1 MFTII
6 PKWWLIKEVS
16 LQLWRS
22 TKRSLLV
29 IRIFWIWYSKGIFFF
44 FFYEHSQKG
53 DKYLNTSTLYKN
65 GQLGPHIE
73 KVFSIGSQILQ
84 WQDDAEEPTFSS
96 LCLMWPCTK
105 EFVPLLG
112 VLFLNPVL
120 PWLVRCAAGC
130 YPIYTCKINTITTL
144 LDRDLAPIA
153 FAYPTL
159 SCSLWGGALFT
170 ETLWGRES
178 SNPNTS

>member
-6 PKWWLIKEVS
+6 PKWWFIKEVY

-22 TKRSLLV
+22 TKRSLLA

-44 FFYEHSQKG
+44 LMNILKKG
-53 DKYLNTSTLYKN
+53 NKYLNTFTLYKN
-65 GQLGPHIE
+65 GKLGPHIE

-84 WQDDAEEPTFSS
+84 WQDDVEEPTFRS

-120 PWLVRCAAGC
+120 PWLVRCVAGW
-130 YPIYTCKINTITTL
+130 YPIYACKIYTITTL

-159 SCSLWGGALFT
+159 SCSLWGGALIT

-178 SNPNTS
+178 SKPNTS